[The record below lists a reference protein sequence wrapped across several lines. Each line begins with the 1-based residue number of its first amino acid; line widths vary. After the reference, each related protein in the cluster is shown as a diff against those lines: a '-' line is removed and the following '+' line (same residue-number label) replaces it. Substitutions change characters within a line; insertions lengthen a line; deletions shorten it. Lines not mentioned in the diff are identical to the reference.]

1 MYNGKEWT
9 NQVKKTDKV
18 IEEWGFFLNK
28 LLSLKEEKDKKE
40 KRTS

>member
-1 MYNGKEWT
+1 MYKDKEWI

-18 IEEWGFFLNK
+18 IEEWGFFLNR

-40 KRTS
+40 KRPS